1 MGRQVYSLSRA
12 GYFPTKLSITG
23 SRAKTPYVAMIT
35 GAIVGLVIMTIVYYT
50 APAQIGTT
58 LLNMAVFGAMC
69 SYILQA
75 VSFILLRVKMP
86 DMARPYR
93 SPFGIYGAALT
104 ILIAMVTLYFQLGD
118 KTYQTGIYS
127 VLAWFA
133 VGIIYFALVGRH
145 KLILSPEEEFAIS
158 KGTLEYKTH

>member
-1 MGRQVYSLSRA
+1 
-12 GYFPTKLSITG
+12 
-23 SRAKTPYVAMIT
+23 
-35 GAIVGLVIMTIVYYT
+35 VGLVIMTIVYYT

-75 VSFILLRVKMP
+75 VSFIQLRVKMP
-86 DMARPYR
+86 HIPRPYK
-93 SPFGIYGAALT
+93 SPFGIFGASLT

-118 KTYQTGIYS
+118 KTYQMGIYS
-127 VLAWFA
+127 VLVWFA

-145 KLILSPEEEFAIS
+145 KLILSPEEEFAMS
-158 KGTLEYKTH
+158 RGTLEYKTH